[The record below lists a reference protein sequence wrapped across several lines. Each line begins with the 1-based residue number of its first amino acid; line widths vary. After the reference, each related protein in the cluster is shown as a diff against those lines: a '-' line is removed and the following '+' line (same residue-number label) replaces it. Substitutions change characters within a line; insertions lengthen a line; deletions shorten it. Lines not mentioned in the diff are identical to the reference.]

1 MTNTNNFDNDAYT
14 PAQSSPVVLDA
25 AGATLKTIAGQ
36 AIPSTAITYPAP
48 VAGISVTV
56 TSGVA
61 LQNNNGVR
69 NNYYLTFGGNLG
81 GSVKVEIGPTS
92 ACANSLIPTTTANQI
107 VPVCIPPYWWFKI
120 TVAGGATIT
129 SPTYTLLESI

>member
-1 MTNTNNFDNDAYT
+1 MTNINGFDNDAYT
-14 PAQSSPVVLDA
+14 PAQPCEVVLDST
-25 AGATLKTIAGQ
+25 GATLQTITGK
-36 AIPSTAITYPAP
+36 AIQSTAITYPAP

-61 LQNNNGVR
+61 QQNNNGVR

-81 GSVKVEIGPTS
+81 GNVKVEIGSTS
-92 ACANSLIPTTTANQI
+92 ACANMLIPTTTANQI
-107 VPVCIPPYWWFKI
+107 IPVCIPPYWWFKI
-120 TVAGGATIT
+120 TVGGGATII